1 MFFLTCLQLFFTFTE
16 ILSTAM
22 VVHLCCRDNCMSAWK
37 LLCIIVINFTHIVVS
52 SLDQFITNVIQR
64 DGQQFEAIRDLAL
77 MSSDIFHVL
86 LAYFELS
93 QLAAARK
100 TSVLNLF
107 YREELL
113 LSLVTV
119 ILVSLLGKAL

>member
-1 MFFLTCLQLFFTFTE
+1 
-16 ILSTAM
+16 
-22 VVHLCCRDNCMSAWK
+22 MSPWK
-37 LLCIIVINFTHIVVS
+37 LQFIIVINFTHIVVS

-64 DGQQFEAIRDLAL
+64 GGQQFEAVRDLAL
-77 MSSDIFHVL
+77 MAPDIFHVL

-107 YREELL
+107 NQEELL
-113 LSLVTV
+113 LSLIAV
-119 ILVSLLGKAL
+119 ILMSLLGKAL

>member
-1 MFFLTCLQLFFTFTE
+1 
-16 ILSTAM
+16 
-22 VVHLCCRDNCMSAWK
+22 MSPCK
-37 LLCIIVINFTHIVVS
+37 LLFIIIINFTHIVVS

-64 DGQQFEAIRDLAL
+64 GGQQFEAVRDLAL
-77 MSSDIFHVL
+77 MAPDIFHVL

-100 TSVLNLF
+100 TGVLNLF
-107 YREELL
+107 HREELL

-119 ILVSLLGKAL
+119 ILASLFGKAL

>member
-1 MFFLTCLQLFFTFTE
+1 
-16 ILSTAM
+16 
-22 VVHLCCRDNCMSAWK
+22 MSAWK
-37 LLCIIVINFTHIVVS
+37 LLCIITINFTHIVVS
-52 SLDQFITNVIQR
+52 SLDQFITNVIRR
-64 DGQQFEAIRDLAL
+64 DGQQFEAVRDLAL

-86 LAYFELS
+86 VAYFELS
-93 QLAAARK
+93 RLAAARK
-100 TSVLNLF
+100 SSVLNLF